1 MKKYKTRH
9 FETLNGDLFPRMLP
23 HPIFSGETSRER
35 EVTKINGPRMVQDPE
50 PQRVY
55 DQEPLLEHDPEP
67 QQSTLDKV
75 WEWLGNPEIE

>member
-9 FETLNGDLFPRMLP
+9 FETLNGDLFPRMIPLGV
-23 HPIFSGETSRER
+23 FGGETSRE
-35 EVTKINGPRMVQDPE
+35 PRMVQDPE